1 MKVYAP
7 FPHKSFFQLKI
18 VPSCSDPDVLATPCC
33 EDHFTGDE
41 ALRQWSLHN
50 LYTAGLEDDFGL
62 LTSPPQK
69 KNREKAVTS
78 WHSTWGPVK
87 RGFQCFKPTFMQTLG
102 LQSKSKITDSVY
114 PFSSRTQPGLNGNHS
129 RAVRKWSEIV
139 PGTELPGEGSHNV
152 RMSPSCLSSFRF
164 TWSHSRLHQLQSPSH
179 VNKRP
184 FFFLKAIFITNK
196 LCVKLEQ
203 DYLSLASHRKTRTMV
218 DNLGDYT
225 AQFS

>member
-114 PFSSRTQPGLNGNHS
+114 PFSLRTQPGLNGNHS

-184 FFFLKAIFITNK
+184 FFFFKGHFYHKQVVCKISARLPFIGK
-196 LCVKLEQ
+196 
-203 DYLSLASHRKTRTMV
+203 S
-218 DNLGDYT
+218 
-225 AQFS
+225 

>member
-18 VPSCSDPDVLATPCC
+18 VPSCSDPDVLATPCF

-78 WHSTWGPVK
+78 GHSTWGPVK

-102 LQSKSKITDSVY
+102 LQNKSKITDSVC
-114 PFSSRTQPGLNGNHS
+114 PFSSRTQPALNGNHS
-129 RAVRKWSEIV
+129 RAVRKWLEIV
-139 PGTELPGEGSHNV
+139 PGTELPGEGSHDV
-152 RMSPSCLSSFRF
+152 GMSPSCLSSFRF

-184 FFFLKAIFITNK
+184 FLSQTS
-196 LCVKLEQ
+196 CV
-203 DYLSLASHRKTRTMV
+203 
-218 DNLGDYT
+218 
-225 AQFS
+225 